1 VRNGAANSPNRI
13 KVPATSKIEFS
24 IRRRHR
30 VDPDWR
36 WWDIAKKLEEQMS
49 RSTSYRDQ
57 SIKITV
63 HFERRDDGGLRI
75 WSDDLPGLNL
85 SHRDPALAL
94 DDVKFALEGLI
105 TDMLGERVSVEP
117 LVGIREALFPKTNDA
132 QQVPTGIRE
141 YVSRPI
147 AA

>member
-1 VRNGAANSPNRI
+1 VLQIHRIVLSCRQRPKSSFRIGAAR
-13 KVPATSKIEFS
+13 
-24 IRRRHR
+24 R
-30 VDPDWR
+30 VDPGWR
-36 WWDIAKKLEEQMS
+36 WWDIAKIVEEQMS
-49 RSTSYRDQ
+49 RSTTYRDQ

-85 SHRDPALAL
+85 SHRDPVLAL

-117 LVGIREALFPKTNDA
+117 LVGIREALFLGPVDA
-132 QQVPTGIRE
+132 RQVPTGIRE